1 MESSKYVI
9 LKKNKTINRI
19 FVINE
24 VTCCHKRV
32 GKALE
37 INLHQLKEIVVITDL
52 WIFQLFRQFPR
63 WKFIVIVSKQ

>member
-24 VTCCHKRV
+24 VTCCHIRV

-37 INLHQLKEIVVITDL
+37 IKSTPIKRDCCYN
-52 WIFQLFRQFPR
+52 
-63 WKFIVIVSKQ
+63 